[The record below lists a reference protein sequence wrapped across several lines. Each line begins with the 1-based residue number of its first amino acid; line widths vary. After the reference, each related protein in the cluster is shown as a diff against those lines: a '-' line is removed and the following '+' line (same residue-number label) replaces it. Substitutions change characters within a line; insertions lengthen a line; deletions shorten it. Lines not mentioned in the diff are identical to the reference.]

1 MIQTILDAISLGGVY
16 ALAALGLGLV
26 FGVMRLVNFA
36 HAELITIAAYVFVQT
51 HQFPLV
57 VSIVLAAFASATLAL
72 LMELLAYR
80 RLRGA
85 NPATMLIVSF
95 GVSILL
101 EKVYELIFGAL
112 PKSAAIAPW
121 MTGAFTIGGV
131 SITTASIVTISL
143 TVVILLAMGYLVERT
158 TLGLQL
164 RAAASDFQT
173 ARLLGVRSNRLIAS
187 AFALSGVLAAVVG
200 FVTVVDNPQVDPRFG
215 LDITILALVGV
226 VIGGMHTLRG
236 SALGGFIVGS
246 ALSLLNSVLGNAR
259 VYAYSWMFVLVLIIL
274 LVRPGGLLSKNS
286 PRERV

>member
-1 MIQTILDAISLGGVY
+1 MIQSILDAISLGGVY

-51 HQFPLV
+51 HQFPLI
-57 VSIVLAAFASATLAL
+57 VSIALAAIVSAALAL

-85 NPATMLIVSF
+85 SPATMLIVSF

-101 EKVYELIFGAL
+101 ETVYELVFGAL

-121 MTGAFTIGGV
+121 MTGAFTLGGV
-131 SITTASIVTISL
+131 SITTASVVTISL
-143 TVVILLAMGYLVERT
+143 TIAILLAMGYLVERT

-226 VIGGMHTLRG
+226 VIGGMHSLRG

-246 ALSLLNSVLGNAR
+246 ALSLLNSILGNAR

-274 LVRPGGLLSKNS
+274 LVRPGGLLSKNA